1 MRKSQLGVVK
11 PQPRPDEEDRA
22 AYIKSV
28 KERLN
33 LNEKVL
39 GLSSKRAAIDGKL
52 KYDMPYLEF
61 NKVYGPQHGIHVYK
75 PHEMQWSLDQFYEK
89 MLDTHDE

>member
-1 MRKSQLGVVK
+1 M
-11 PQPRPDEEDRA
+11 EEDERA

-39 GLSSKRAAIDGKL
+39 GLSSKRATHGGEL
-52 KYDMPYLEF
+52 KANMPYIEF
-61 NKVYGPQHGIHVYK
+61 NKYFK
-75 PHEMQWSLDQFYEK
+75 K
-89 MLDTHDE
+89 